1 MQVGDEH
8 SVSDCT
14 ERSVSLTNRLDGST
28 SALPATRLR
37 EKPIAP
43 RSKEKASEFSGTD
56 GSMTVKTNRV
66 DYRQQEAQPR
76 LRHALRA
83 FLVGW
88 KLPNKRSLGHI
99 RNEVQQCK
107 ARVNEAFALA
117 GLLGKGGGVIT
128 RQFEQPLEALRSR
141 GRESTASAVCPEQD
155 PSKEDL
161 YAPALHWESP
171 C

>member
-1 MQVGDEH
+1 
-8 SVSDCT
+8 
-14 ERSVSLTNRLDGST
+14 
-28 SALPATRLR
+28 
-37 EKPIAP
+37 
-43 RSKEKASEFSGTD
+43 
-56 GSMTVKTNRV
+56 MTVKTNRV

-88 KLPNKRSLGHI
+88 KLPHKRSLGDI
-99 RNEVQQCK
+99 RNEVQQRK
-107 ARVNEAFALA
+107 AKVDEAFAPA
-117 GLLGKGGGVIT
+117 GLLGNGGGVIT

-141 GRESTASAVCPEQD
+141 GRESTASAACAEQD

-161 YAPALHWESP
+161 HAPALHWESP